1 MELVL
6 MHFNA
11 QQGPIAFDAIPKA
24 ISKEIEAALIR
35 LFDVSE
41 GEGIE
46 ENFKWRWHRG
56 KFQVAR
62 QIIPLRLNLLPRADG
77 AHSCPTP
84 SLVS

>member
-62 QIIPLRLNLLPRADG
+62 QIRRRGRDSDEEENFKW
-77 AHSCPTP
+77 
-84 SLVS
+84 LVKSFLFV